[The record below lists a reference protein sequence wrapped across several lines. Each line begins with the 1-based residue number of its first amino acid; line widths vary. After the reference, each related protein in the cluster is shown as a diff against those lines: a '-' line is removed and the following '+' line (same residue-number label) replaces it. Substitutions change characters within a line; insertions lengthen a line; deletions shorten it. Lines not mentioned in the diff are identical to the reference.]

1 MDATKKLQ
9 DVVSVDM
16 HAAKGL
22 LSSGHCYLDV
32 RKTEEFNKD
41 HIENALNVPY
51 MYFTQEGKFKNP
63 EFLNQVTVL
72 CKKEDHLVVG
82 CQSGARSH
90 RACVDLLNAGYEHVT
105 EMGGAY
111 SAWVDN
117 GLAQHK
123 PAE

>member
-1 MDATKKLQ
+1 MTSSIILNKLMGLYIGQLRNSIRAILRMPSMFHTCISHKK
-9 DVVSVDM
+9 V
-16 HAAKGL
+16 
-22 LSSGHCYLDV
+22 
-32 RKTEEFNKD
+32 
-41 HIENALNVPY
+41 I
-51 MYFTQEGKFKNP
+51 GKFKNP
-63 EFLNQVTVL
+63 EFLNQVAVL

-105 EMGGAY
+105 EMGGGY

-123 PAE
+123 PAEYFKTSLKLR